1 MIHVREYKTTV
12 MSDAKKPDQFA
23 DATREQLLLY
33 LADSQKQLL
42 IITDQL
48 KMKTDQASS
57 YHRRTLEL
65 DLTLHNIT
73 SHIPKKELDDMIA
86 RGRKKIDDLTE
97 KIFKCCQ
104 SSMYMEQVH
113 EFGEDEPDR
122 IAYYEAELARCRVI
136 EAKKKGNPGALAI
149 ARYILR
155 DADKKLE
162 EARGP
167 DFFEDMDY

>member
-1 MIHVREYKTTV
+1 

-42 IITDQL
+42 SITDQL
-48 KMKTDQASS
+48 KRKTDQASS

-104 SSMYMEQVH
+104 NSMYMEQVH

-122 IAYYEAELARCRVI
+122 IAYYETELARCRVI
-136 EAKKKGNPGALAI
+136 EAKKTGNPVALAL
-149 ARYILR
+149 ARDILT
-155 DADKKLE
+155 DASKKLD

-167 DFFEDMDY
+167 DFFKDMDY

>member
-1 MIHVREYKTTV
+1 

-42 IITDQL
+42 SITDQL
-48 KMKTDQASS
+48 KRKTDQASS

-97 KIFKCCQ
+97 KIFK
-104 SSMYMEQVH
+104 
-113 EFGEDEPDR
+113 
-122 IAYYEAELARCRVI
+122 
-136 EAKKKGNPGALAI
+136 
-149 ARYILR
+149 
-155 DADKKLE
+155 
-162 EARGP
+162 
-167 DFFEDMDY
+167 